1 MADAIKRRPLTE
13 AGVKTEARR
22 RGIGRALGEVHYRL
36 RTEGDTRGRKAMA
49 VALGTLIG
57 CIPLYGTHAA
67 LCALLA
73 GVLGLNRLVTYLAAH
88 INNPITA
95 PLLLAISFKLGHRA
109 QYGVWPSLAPRA
121 LAEVGLWNI
130 GGDLLLGGLLLGVIL
145 APLAGIAAWIVGG
158 HAPRPER
165 WSRIIDEAARPYLE
179 SGVRHWEFVRGK
191 LRYDPVYLMLHER
204 FEGAG
209 ARTVLDLGCGRGI
222 ALSLLDAARG
232 AHAARTTHETSRV
245 DGAVAVAPG
254 ELRGVDRNVAAV
266 RVAQAALGDRATIE
280 VADLASYQPP
290 DADIVLLLDVLHY
303 LDAEAQE
310 RLLARACRAL
320 RTGGVLLVREPDASR
335 GVRFLATRS
344 SERCMAILRGHLR
357 QRFHYRT
364 EALWL
369 AMLRGH
375 GLDVKRTDASRGT
388 PFANV
393 LLEGRA
399 P

>member
-1 MADAIKRRPLTE
+1 M
-13 AGVKTEARR
+13 KTEPRR
-22 RGIGRALGEVHYRL
+22 RGIGRALGEIHYRL

-49 VALGTLIG
+49 IALGTLIG
-57 CIPLYGTHAA
+57 CCPLYGTHAA

-73 GVLGLNRLVTYLAAH
+73 GALGLNRLVTYLAAH

-95 PLLLAISFKLGHRA
+95 PFLLAISFKLGHRV
-109 QYGVWPSLAPRA
+109 QYGAWPSLAPRA
-121 LAEVGLWNI
+121 LADVGLWNI

-145 APLAGIAAWIVGG
+145 APLTGIAAWIVGG

-191 LRYDPVYLMLHER
+191 LRHDPLYLMLHER
-204 FEGAG
+204 LEGAG
-209 ARTVLDLGCGRGI
+209 ARNVLDLGCGRGI
-222 ALSLLDAARG
+222 ALSLLDATR
-232 AHAARTTHETSRV
+232 RV
-245 DGAVAVAPG
+245 DGAGAVAPG
-254 ELRGVDRNVAAV
+254 ELLGVDRNAAAV
-266 RVAQAALGDRATIE
+266 RVAQAALGGRATIE

-320 RTGGVLLVREPDASR
+320 RPGGVLLVREPDAAR

-364 EALWL
+364 EAQWFT
-369 AMLRGH
+369 MLRGH
-375 GLDVKRTDASRGT
+375 GLDVRRTDASRGT

-399 P
+399 S

>member
-1 MADAIKRRPLTE
+1 LTE

-22 RGIGRALGEVHYRL
+22 RGIGHALGEVHYRL

-67 LCALLA
+67 ICALLA

-95 PLLLAISFKLGHRA
+95 PFLLAISFKLGHRA

-130 GGDLLLGGLLLGVIL
+130 GGDLLLGGLLTGVIL
-145 APLAGIAAWIVGG
+145 APIAGIAAWVVGG
-158 HAPRPER
+158 RAPRAER
-165 WSRIIDEAARPYLE
+165 WSRIIDETARPYLE

-191 LRYDPVYLMLHER
+191 LRHDPLYHILHER

-209 ARTVLDLGCGRGI
+209 DRTVLDLGCGRGI
-222 ALSLLDAARG
+222 ALSLLDAAR
-232 AHAARTTHETSRV
+232 RV
-245 DGAVAVAPG
+245 DGAGAVAPG
-254 ELRGVDRNVAAV
+254 ELLGVDRNAAAV
-266 RVAQAALGDRATIE
+266 RVAQAALGGRATIE
-280 VADLASYQPP
+280 VADLATYEPP
-290 DADIVLLLDVLHY
+290 GADVILLLDVLHY
-303 LDAEAQE
+303 LDAEPQE

-320 RTGGVLLVREPDASR
+320 RPGGLLLVREPDASR
-335 GVRFLATRS
+335 GLRFLLTRS